1 MCQKFKNDCVH
12 LSRYRDSSSWKRDSL
27 ALKVVIL
34 QLYIFYSW
42 QAAGLAIKSQAC
54 SDNITTLRSG
64 NRYEVYRT
72 FSTTVL
78 LFKIQ
83 HKKNDLCYHFLDL
96 LLVPSCIIFTILSEN
111 TLKICHVACPLSIC
125 WLTDITTFSLLNIL
139 LMQQNFKIPN
149 IELALKGY

>member
-27 ALKVVIL
+27 VLKVVIL

-83 HKKNDLCYHFLDL
+83 HKKNYLCYHSLNL
-96 LLVPSCIIFTILSEN
+96 LLVPSCIIFNILSEN
-111 TLKICHVACPLSIC
+111 TLKNVMSVALQAS
-125 WLTDITTFSLLNIL
+125 
-139 LMQQNFKIPN
+139 
-149 IELALKGY
+149 AG